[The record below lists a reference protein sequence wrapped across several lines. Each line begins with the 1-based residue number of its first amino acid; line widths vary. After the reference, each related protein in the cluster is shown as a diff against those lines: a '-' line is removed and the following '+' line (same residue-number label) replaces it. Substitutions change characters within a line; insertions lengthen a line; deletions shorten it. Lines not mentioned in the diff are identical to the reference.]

1 MSKSQVGWLFSSHTF
16 SKKKLDKNFQGRQ
29 VRSIPIKVC
38 KIPNQVMLGIFFLWF
53 WRDFFIFQVIPK
65 EVLHLRVSLIIF
77 NLIIN
82 QQNPNNC
89 KKIFIRTIFNWKM
102 SKLFGQAGRA
112 HNKRTCPNLIL
123 SILRYQV
130 GRVTQFGH
138 MSKISQFFLF
148 IRS

>member
-1 MSKSQVGWLFSSHTF
+1 M
-16 SKKKLDKNFQGRQ
+16 
-29 VRSIPIKVC
+29 
-38 KIPNQVMLGIFFLWF
+38 
-53 WRDFFIFQVIPK
+53 DFFIFQVIPK

-123 SILRYQV
+123 SILL
-130 GRVTQFGH
+130 GRQGNPIWTYVQNFIVFSFHLLLTEILKKLKGIDNERNDTELHFNILY
-138 MSKISQFFLF
+138 SAICDKFLDYD
-148 IRS
+148 